1 MVIFFVKSLKSKY
14 FKYLLLAL
22 TFQNLKKNY
31 VKPKKKI
38 LQKILISFYVHYL
51 SF

>member
-22 TFQNLKKNY
+22 TFQNLKKIY

-38 LQKILISFYVHYL
+38 LQKLKLVFMYIT
-51 SF
+51 